1 MEYPLGI
8 VIIPI
13 QHGRLAA
20 VLTSSGGLMMSLFD
34 SDVLGIYCLL
44 HYNFHGI
51 SGREGLLPVLGGM
64 EDV

>member
-1 MEYPLGI
+1 MEFPLGI

-20 VLTSSGGLMMSLFD
+20 VLTSSGGLMTNLLD

-44 HYNFHGI
+44 HFQFSWYLEQRRA
-51 SGREGLLPVLGGM
+51 SSCSGGM